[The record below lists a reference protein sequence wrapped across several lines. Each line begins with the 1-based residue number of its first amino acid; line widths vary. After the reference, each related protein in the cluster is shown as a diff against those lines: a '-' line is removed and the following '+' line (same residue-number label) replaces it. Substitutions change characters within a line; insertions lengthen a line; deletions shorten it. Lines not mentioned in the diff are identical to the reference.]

1 MKRLLKAALSLALS
15 LGLLGLSGCGTSP
28 APGSESSG
36 SAAQEETHRV
46 EPMAGSMDVS
56 ALAEGDNQFTAGFR
70 GSDARL
76 DDDGRLV
83 IDLTVYTYDLYDAV
97 EITTL
102 TPGDTLVVKGTEIP
116 VKTVEQGDGIAVNGG
131 LVNGGIDLT
140 SAGGGTF
147 RVQLENDARDLYEV
161 GTVTLP
167 VGQDCVLTDDADPED
182 TGRTLYAGDLL
193 GLGDEVFSPQATTV
207 ETAGGMVTAIHRD
220 YMP

>member
-1 MKRLLKAALSLALS
+1 MKRLFKAALSLGLAL
-15 LGLLGLSGCGTSP
+15 GVLGLSGCGTP
-28 APGSESSG
+28 AADSG
-36 SAAQEETHRV
+36 SASAGGSQGEARRV
-46 EPMAGSMDVS
+46 EPLADTLDVS

-140 SAGGGTF
+140 SAGGGAY
-147 RVQLENDARDLYEV
+147 RVQLEDDARDLYEV

-167 VGQDCVLTDDADPED
+167 VGQDCVLTDDSDPED
-182 TGRTLYAGDLL
+182 PGRTLYAGDLL

>member
-147 RVQLENDARDLYEV
+147 RVLLENDAPDLYEA
-161 GTVTLP
+161 GTITLP
-167 VGQDCVLTDDADPED
+167 VGQDCVLTDDSDPED
-182 TGRTLYAGDLL
+182 PGRTLYAGDLL

-207 ETAGGMVTAIHRD
+207 ETVGGTVTAIHRD

>member
-56 ALAEGDNQFTAGFR
+56 ALAVGDNQFTAGFR

-207 ETAGGMVTAIHRD
+207 ETVGGTVTAIHRD

>member
-147 RVQLENDARDLYEV
+147 RVLLENDAPDLYEAR
-161 GTVTLP
+161 TITLP
-167 VGQDCVLTDDADPED
+167 VAQDFVLTDDSDPESP
-182 TGRTLYAGDLL
+182 GQTLYAGDLL

>member
-1 MKRLLKAALSLALS
+1 MKRLFKATLS
-15 LGLLGLSGCGTSP
+15 LGLALGVLGLSGCGTP
-28 APGSESSG
+28 AADSG
-36 SAAQEETHRV
+36 SASAGGSQGEARRV
-46 EPMAGSMDVS
+46 EPLADTLDVS
-56 ALAEGDNQFTAGFR
+56 ALAEGDQQFTAGFR

-147 RVQLENDARDLYEV
+147 RVLLENDAPDLYEA
-161 GTVTLP
+161 GTITLP
-167 VGQDCVLTDDADPED
+167 VAQDCVLTDDSDPEAP
-182 TGRTLYAGDLL
+182 GRTLYAGDLL

>member
-1 MKRLLKAALSLALS
+1 MKRLFKATLS
-15 LGLLGLSGCGTSP
+15 LGLALGVLGLSGCGTP
-28 APGSESSG
+28 AADSG
-36 SAAQEETHRV
+36 SASAGGSQGEARRV
-46 EPMAGSMDVS
+46 EPLADTLDVS
-56 ALAEGDNQFTAGFR
+56 ALAEGDQQFTAGFR

-147 RVQLENDARDLYEV
+147 RVLLENDAPDLYEA
-161 GTVTLP
+161 GTITLP
-167 VGQDCVLTDDADPED
+167 VAQDFVLTDDSDPEAP
-182 TGRTLYAGDLL
+182 GRTLYAGDLL

-207 ETAGGMVTAIHRD
+207 ETVGGAVTAIHRD
-220 YMP
+220 YTP

>member
-1 MKRLLKAALSLALS
+1 MKRLFKAALSLGLAL
-15 LGLLGLSGCGTSP
+15 GVLGLSGCGTP
-28 APGSESSG
+28 AGSGSVSAGGSEPR
-36 SAAQEETHRV
+36 RV
-46 EPMAGSMDVS
+46 EPLASTLDVS
-56 ALAEGDNQFTAGFR
+56 ALTEGDNQFMAGFR

-147 RVQLENDARDLYEV
+147 RVLLENDAPDLYEA
-161 GTVTLP
+161 GTITLP
-167 VGQDCVLTDDADPED
+167 VAQDFVLTDDSDPESP
-182 TGRTLYAGDLL
+182 GQTLYAGDLL

-207 ETAGGMVTAIHRD
+207 ETVGGTVTAIHRD

>member
-1 MKRLLKAALSLALS
+1 MKRLFKATLS
-15 LGLLGLSGCGTSP
+15 LGLALGVLGLSGCGTP
-28 APGSESSG
+28 AADSG
-36 SAAQEETHRV
+36 SASAGGSQGEARRV
-46 EPMAGSMDVS
+46 EPLADTLDVS
-56 ALAEGDNQFTAGFR
+56 ALAEGDQQFTAGFR

-102 TPGDTLVVKGTEIP
+102 APGDTLVVKGTEIP

-147 RVQLENDARDLYEV
+147 RVLLENDAPDLYEA
-161 GTVTLP
+161 GTITLP
-167 VGQDCVLTDDADPED
+167 VAQDFVLTDDSDPESP
-182 TGRTLYAGDLL
+182 GQTLYAGDLL
-193 GLGDEVFSPQATTV
+193 ALGDEVFYPQATTV
-207 ETAGGMVTAIHRD
+207 ETAGGTVTAIHRD

>member
-1 MKRLLKAALSLALS
+1 MKRLFKATLS
-15 LGLLGLSGCGTSP
+15 LGLALGVLGLSGCGTP
-28 APGSESSG
+28 AADSG
-36 SAAQEETHRV
+36 SASAGGSQGEARRV
-46 EPMAGSMDVS
+46 EPLADTLDVS
-56 ALAEGDNQFTAGFR
+56 ALAEGDQQFTAGFR

-147 RVQLENDARDLYEV
+147 RVLLENDAPDLYEA
-161 GTVTLP
+161 GTITLP
-167 VGQDCVLTDDADPED
+167 VAQDFVLTDDSDPESP
-182 TGRTLYAGDLL
+182 GQTLYAGDLL
-193 GLGDEVFSPQATTV
+193 GLGDEVFSPQATMV
-207 ETAGGMVTAIHRD
+207 ETVGGTVTAIHRD

>member
-1 MKRLLKAALSLALS
+1 MKRLFKATLS
-15 LGLLGLSGCGTSP
+15 LGLALGVLGLSGCGTP
-28 APGSESSG
+28 AADSG
-36 SAAQEETHRV
+36 SASAGGSQGEARRV
-46 EPMAGSMDVS
+46 EPLADTLDVS
-56 ALAEGDNQFTAGFR
+56 ALAEGDQQFTAGFR

-147 RVQLENDARDLYEV
+147 RVLLENDAPDLYEA
-161 GTVTLP
+161 GTITLP
-167 VGQDCVLTDDADPED
+167 VAQDFVLTDDSDPESP
-182 TGRTLYAGDLL
+182 GQTLYAGDLL

-207 ETAGGMVTAIHRD
+207 ETVGGAVTAIHRD
-220 YMP
+220 YTP

>member
-1 MKRLLKAALSLALS
+1 MKRLFKAALSLGLAL
-15 LGLLGLSGCGTSP
+15 GVLGLSGCGTP
-28 APGSESSG
+28 AGSGSISAGGSEPR
-36 SAAQEETHRV
+36 RV
-46 EPMAGSMDVS
+46 EPLASTLDVS
-56 ALAEGDNQFTAGFR
+56 ALTEGDNQFMAGFR

-147 RVQLENDARDLYEV
+147 RVLLENDAPDLYEA
-161 GTVTLP
+161 GTITLP
-167 VGQDCVLTDDADPED
+167 VAQDFVLTDDSDPESP
-182 TGRTLYAGDLL
+182 GQTLYAGDLL

>member
-1 MKRLLKAALSLALS
+1 MKRLFKATLS
-15 LGLLGLSGCGTSP
+15 LGLALGVLGLSGCGTP
-28 APGSESSG
+28 AADSG
-36 SAAQEETHRV
+36 SASAGGSQGEARRV
-46 EPMAGSMDVS
+46 EPLADTLDVS

-147 RVQLENDARDLYEV
+147 RVLLENDAPDLYEA
-161 GTVTLP
+161 GTITLP
-167 VGQDCVLTDDADPED
+167 VAQDCVLTDDSDPEAP
-182 TGRTLYAGDLL
+182 GRTLYAGDLL

>member
-1 MKRLLKAALSLALS
+1 MKRLFKATLS
-15 LGLLGLSGCGTSP
+15 LGLALGVLGLSGCGTP
-28 APGSESSG
+28 AADSG
-36 SAAQEETHRV
+36 SASAGGSQGEARRV
-46 EPMAGSMDVS
+46 EPLADTLDVS

-147 RVQLENDARDLYEV
+147 RVLLENDAPDLYEA
-161 GTVTLP
+161 GTITLP
-167 VGQDCVLTDDADPED
+167 VAQDFVLTDDSDPESP
-182 TGRTLYAGDLL
+182 GQTLYAGDLL

-207 ETAGGMVTAIHRD
+207 ETAGGAVTAIHRD
-220 YMP
+220 YTP

>member
-1 MKRLLKAALSLALS
+1 MKRLFKATLS
-15 LGLLGLSGCGTSP
+15 LGLALGVLGLSGCGTP
-28 APGSESSG
+28 AADSG
-36 SAAQEETHRV
+36 SASAGGSQGEARRV
-46 EPMAGSMDVS
+46 EPLADTLDVS
-56 ALAEGDNQFTAGFR
+56 ALAEGDQQFTAGFR
-70 GSDARL
+70 GSDIRE
-76 DDDGRLV
+76 DGGQLV

-97 EITTL
+97 DISML
-102 TPGDTLVVKGTEIP
+102 AAGDTLVVKGEDIP
-116 VKTVEQGDGIAVNGG
+116 VTAVAEENGGVTVNGG
-131 LVNGGIDLT
+131 LENGGVDLI
-140 SAGGGTF
+140 SAGGGAY

>member
-1 MKRLLKAALSLALS
+1 MKRLFKATLS
-15 LGLLGLSGCGTSP
+15 LGLALGVLGLSGCGTP
-28 APGSESSG
+28 AADSG
-36 SAAQEETHRV
+36 SASAGGSQREARRV
-46 EPMAGSMDVS
+46 EPLADTLDVS
-56 ALAEGDNQFTAGFR
+56 ALAEGDQQFTAGFR
-70 GSDARL
+70 GSDIRE
-76 DDDGRLV
+76 DGGQLV

-147 RVQLENDARDLYEV
+147 RVLLENDAPDLYEA
-161 GTVTLP
+161 GTITLP
-167 VGQDCVLTDDADPED
+167 VAQDFVLTDDSDPESP
-182 TGRTLYAGDLL
+182 GQTLYAGDLL

>member
-147 RVQLENDARDLYEV
+147 RVLLENDAPDLYEA
-161 GTVTLP
+161 GTITLP
-167 VGQDCVLTDDADPED
+167 VGQDCVLTDDSDPEAP
-182 TGRTLYAGDLL
+182 GRTLYAGDLL

-207 ETAGGMVTAIHRD
+207 ETVGGTVTAIHRD

>member
-207 ETAGGMVTAIHRD
+207 ETVGGTVTAIHRD
-220 YMP
+220 YIP